1 MAKASLCSFGFA
13 VLVAAGTLGVPF
25 SANAAQISLSATSQ
39 TWLFTGNGGGLVNVS
54 TNGSATSGSATFDG
68 DMGAYMLGSSST
80 SFIVGPESMNQFP
93 AAANSV
99 PFMYQGLFDADRL
112 TGTITFSFLQDGT
125 TTPKFFGTMLVN
137 SVTGDA
143 AFTAAFMT
151 GEILNINPIT
161 QALSPPGS
169 TLESVAAVAR
179 ANAPIGSGLVS
190 TIPLPGALPLF
201 ATGLGTLGLLSWRRK
216 RKAAA

>member
-151 GEILNINPIT
+151 GEILNINLTT
-161 QALSPPGS
+161 QALSSGN
-169 TLESVAAVAR
+169 TLESVAEGNR

-201 ATGLGTLGLLSWRRK
+201 ATGLGALGLLSWRRK

>member
-1 MAKASLCSFGFA
+1 MAKASLRSFGFA
-13 VLVAAGTLGVPF
+13 VLVAAGTLGVPL
-25 SANAAQISLSATSQ
+25 SASADQISLGPTSQ
-39 TWLFTGNGGGLVNVS
+39 IWLFTGNGGGLVNVS

-68 DMGAYMLGSSST
+68 DMGAYMLGSSTT

-93 AAANSV
+93 AGANGV

-125 TTPKFFGTMLVN
+125 PTPKFFGTMLVN

-143 AFTAAFMT
+143 AFTAAFTM
-151 GEILNINPIT
+151 GEILNINLTT
-161 QALSPPGS
+161 QALSGNNS
-169 TLESVAAVAR
+169 LESVAAVAR
-179 ANAPIGSGLVS
+179 ASAPIGSGLVS

-201 ATGLGTLGLLSWRRK
+201 ATGLGALGLLSWRRK

>member
-1 MAKASLCSFGFA
+1 MAKASFRSFGFA

-25 SANAAQISLSATSQ
+25 SASADQISLGATSQ
-39 TWLFTGNGGGLVNVS
+39 NWLFTANGGGFVNVS
-54 TNGSATSGSATFDG
+54 TNGSATSGSASFDG
-68 DMGAYMLGSSST
+68 DSGAYMLGSSTT

-93 AAANSV
+93 AGANSV
-99 PFMYQGLFDADRL
+99 PFMFQSLVDADRL

-125 TTPKFFGTMLVN
+125 PTPKFFGTMLVN
-137 SVTGDA
+137 SVMGDA

-151 GEILNINPIT
+151 GEILNINLTT
-161 QALSPPGS
+161 QALSLGN
-169 TLESVAAVAR
+169 TLETVAEGNR

-190 TIPLPGALPLF
+190 NIPLPGALPLF
-201 ATGLGTLGLLSWRRK
+201 ATGLGALGWRRK